1 MKKNKAFIML
11 AIIGLTGV
19 AVVSGCATVTSTTEK
34 EAKLQQTQ
42 IFNIDG
48 KTFVG
53 VILLKSNGKIFA
65 GYFRAKNG
73 LVICPHFDIMAMNKA
88 HIPAAMSGKWS
99 KNTLQQ
105 GINEKIIKVN
115 DLAKKKGVKKGMRVS
130 EALVL
135 LDK

>member
-1 MKKNKAFIML
+1 MKKNKSFIML
-11 AIIGLTGV
+11 TIIGLIGISV
-19 AVVSGCATVTSTTEK
+19 LSGCTTVTPITKK
-34 EAKLQQTQ
+34 EPKLQQTQ
-42 IFNIDG
+42 VFNIDG
-48 KTFVG
+48 KKFVG

-73 LVICPHFDIMAMNKA
+73 LVICPHFDIQAMNKA

-115 DLAKKKGVKKGMRVS
+115 DLAKGKGVKIGMKVS
-130 EALVL
+130 EALKL
-135 LDK
+135 LDN